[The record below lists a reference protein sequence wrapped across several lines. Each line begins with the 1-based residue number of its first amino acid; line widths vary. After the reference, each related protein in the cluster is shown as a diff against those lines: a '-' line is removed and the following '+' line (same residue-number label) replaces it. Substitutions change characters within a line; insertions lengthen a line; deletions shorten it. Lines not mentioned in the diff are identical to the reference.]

1 MGNSPSKYKN
11 KDFFLSC
18 KTQPQLLDSLEKES
32 TFMSEIYSSN
42 YQKLHHA
49 RHKGAGRSAAD
60 MELYERGQTLDFNGY
75 VKRTKNILN
84 LKKLSDDEVKDI
96 AGILSCFFCSQPW
109 DGETEKIAKWCNKY
123 GEGLE
128 EDEMTK
134 KYLNFFQKMDKVEDV
149 LQSLDKVIGE
159 LEPNYDEI
167 FFRMN
172 EGVIEKT
179 KLKEMLPKEK
189 SYFLLNLK
197 NVRKVITKRKNSYEG
212 EILNQIERFL
222 DHYIAGHM
230 SRVSRLNE
238 EGRRNIENFIQH
250 WRSEGVEMD

>member
-1 MGNSPSKYKN
+1 MYQS
-11 KDFFLSC
+11 
-18 KTQPQLLDSLEKES
+18 
-32 TFMSEIYSSN
+32 YSAY
-42 YQKLHHA
+42 YQKLHND
-49 RHKGAGRSAAD
+49 RHKRAGRSAAD
-60 MELYERGQTLDFNGY
+60 MELYERGQTIDFNGY
-75 VKRTKNILN
+75 VKRAKNILN
-84 LKKLSDDEVKDI
+84 LKKLSDEEVKEI
-96 AGILSCFFCSQPW
+96 AEILSRYFCTQPA
-109 DGETEKIAKWCNKY
+109 DGENEELAKWCDKH
-123 GEGLE
+123 GQGVE